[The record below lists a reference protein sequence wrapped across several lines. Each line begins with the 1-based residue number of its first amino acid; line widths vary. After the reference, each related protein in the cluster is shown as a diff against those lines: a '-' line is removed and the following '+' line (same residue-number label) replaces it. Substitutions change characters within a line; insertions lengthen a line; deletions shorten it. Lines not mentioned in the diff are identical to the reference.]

1 MPMIKRS
8 IEIRIPVSK
17 NVSCKP
23 KVDIQFFTKK
33 KQFKAFVEITDS
45 DVAKNFFST
54 VFTGK
59 TISLLDANFI
69 EVMQR
74 EMRAYMVKTEEE
86 FS

>member
-17 NVSCKP
+17 TLSCKP

-33 KQFKAFVEITDS
+33 KQFKAFVEITDVE
-45 DVAKNFFST
+45 VAKKFFST
-54 VFTGK
+54 TFTCK
-59 TISLLDANFI
+59 NISLLDANFN

-74 EMRAYMVKTEEE
+74 EMRAYLLKTEEE

>member
-1 MPMIKRS
+1 MIKRS

-17 NVSCKP
+17 NANHKP
-23 KVDIQFFTKK
+23 KVEIQFFTKK
-33 KQFKAFVEITDS
+33 KQFKAFVEIS
-45 DVAKNFFST
+45 DAEVAKNFFST
-54 VFTGK
+54 TFTQK
-59 TISLLDANFI
+59 TLSLLDANFN